1 MVRGDDSLS
10 TSKVKEEGQ
19 PIMPPLFFAGLSPH
33 LGPVRRR
40 QALSML
46 RDARAAFE
54 LGVWL
59 RNKNAEK
66 FLRDCESELKS
77 RFPKKCI
84 A

>member
-1 MVRGDDSLS
+1 
-10 TSKVKEEGQ
+10 
-19 PIMPPLFFAGLSPH
+19 
-33 LGPVRRR
+33 
-40 QALSML
+40 ML

-54 LGVWL
+54 LGAWL